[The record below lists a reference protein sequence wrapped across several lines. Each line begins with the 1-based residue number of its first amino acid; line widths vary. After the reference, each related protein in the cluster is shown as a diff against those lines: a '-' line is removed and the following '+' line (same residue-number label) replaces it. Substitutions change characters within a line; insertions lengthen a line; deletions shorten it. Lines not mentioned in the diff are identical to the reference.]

1 MKTLPISQD
10 TLIVALVAIVLAV
23 IGGLCWLGANRD
35 SVTRLNT
42 CCMMFV
48 YSPLQMIMEWCR
60 NGQQAIRTWVRDQV
74 HGESPNQVNR
84 HHIMWIFGSLIYTVL
99 TVIFLTCELGVLA
112 QTYES
117 LGLSANLLTETS
129 PGTLMAIATW
139 TAAIAWGL
147 YLFDVLGV
155 THLAPWMGNF
165 SPIVRGTFIGI
176 CILGTITAVTSQFL
190 LGYYRTGIAVHE
202 VIPSAQLAQAEER
215 VPAAEGGDDIDAT
228 IARLQESVAATA
240 QSYVPPA
247 WIPLAAFLCANAAI
261 IGAGLVSFNG
271 ALPLVKW
278 IILFCIT
285 AAGFLPLVITGGI
298 SSMLLAMIDR
308 MHAILQ
314 TVLDMAIDQGQA
326 ILGLAGWQ
334 PKERQ
339 IETAA
344 PAGSANESAPAE
356 EFEAAASAPG
366 PTPTGKPESDQ
377 GDEFNY
383 TVSSKGFDPMGVGA

>member
-1 MKTLPISQD
+1 MMTLPVNQD

-42 CCMMFV
+42 CCMMLV
-48 YSPLQMIMEWCR
+48 YSLLQMVMEWCR

-74 HGESPNQVNR
+74 LGESPNQANR
-84 HHIMWIFGSLIYTVL
+84 HHIMWIFGALIYTVL
-99 TVIFLTCELGVLA
+99 TVIFLTCELGVLG
-112 QTYES
+112 QTYDS

-147 YLFDVLGV
+147 FLFDVLGV

-165 SPIVRGTFIGI
+165 SPVVRGAFIGI

-190 LGYYRTGIAVHE
+190 LGYYRTDITVHE
-202 VIPSAQLAQAEER
+202 VIPGAQAAQAEMS
-215 VPAAEGGDDIDAT
+215 PAAENGDDIDAA
-228 IARLQESVAATA
+228 IASLQESVATTA
-240 QSYVPPA
+240 QSYAPPV
-247 WIPLAAFLCANAAI
+247 WIPLAAFLCANAAV

-285 AAGFLPLVITGGI
+285 AAGFLPLVIAGGI

-308 MHAILQ
+308 MHAVLQ
-314 TVLDMAIDQGQA
+314 TILDMAIDQGQA
-326 ILGLAGWQ
+326 ILSLFGWQ
-334 PKERQ
+334 PKERLAES
-339 IETAA
+339 IT
-344 PAGSANESAPAE
+344 PAVSATESAPVE
-356 EFEAAASAPG
+356 EFEAAPSEPG
-366 PTPTGKPESDQ
+366 QAPTGKQESSQ
-377 GDEFNY
+377 SEEFNY

>member
-1 MKTLPISQD
+1 MMTLPITQD
-10 TLIVALVAIVLAV
+10 TLIVALVAIVLTV
-23 IGGLCWLGANRD
+23 TGGLCWLGANRD

-74 HGESPNQVNR
+74 HGESPNQANR
-84 HHIMWIFGSLIYTVL
+84 HHIMWIFGALIYTVL

-147 YLFDVLGV
+147 FLFDVLGV

-165 SPIVRGTFIGI
+165 SPVVRRAFIGI

-190 LGYYRTGIAVHE
+190 LGYYRTDITVHE
-202 VIPSAQLAQAEER
+202 VMPSAQVSQAEIA
-215 VPAAEGGDDIDAT
+215 PAAEGGDDIDAA

-240 QSYVPPA
+240 QSYAPPS
-247 WIPLAAFLCANAAI
+247 WIPLAAFLCANASV

-285 AAGFLPLVITGGI
+285 AAGFLPLVIIGGI

-314 TVLDMAIDQGQA
+314 IVLDMAIDQGQA
-326 ILGLAGWQ
+326 ILGLVGWQ

-339 IETAA
+339 IEAAA
-344 PAGSANESAPAE
+344 PTGSVTESAPAE
-356 EFEAAASAPG
+356 NFEAATSAPSPATAG
-366 PTPTGKPESDQ
+366 EPESGQ
-377 GDEFNY
+377 ADEFNY